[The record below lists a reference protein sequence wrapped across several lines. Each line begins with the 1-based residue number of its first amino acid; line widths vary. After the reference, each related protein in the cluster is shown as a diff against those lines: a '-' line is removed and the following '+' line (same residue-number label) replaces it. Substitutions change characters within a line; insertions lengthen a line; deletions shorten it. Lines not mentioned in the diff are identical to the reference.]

1 MVRSFPFD
9 RLILMLHRL
18 SSVGAGFSSPDQQ
31 AFPPLA
37 YVLKKKKE
45 NSYYR
50 QAVVRVW
57 SILIW
62 PNSYYLASTHPHEH
76 LHKTQG

>member
-1 MVRSFPFD
+1 
-9 RLILMLHRL
+9 MLHGL
-18 SSVGAGFSSPDQQ
+18 SSVGAGFSSPNQQ
-31 AFPPLA
+31 AFPQLA

-45 NSYYR
+45 NSHYR
-50 QAVVRVW
+50 HAVVRAW

-62 PNSYYLASTHPHEH
+62 PNFYYLASTCPHEH

>member
-1 MVRSFPFD
+1 
-9 RLILMLHRL
+9 MLHGLL
-18 SSVGAGFSSPDQQ
+18 SSVRAGFSSPNQQ

-37 YVLKKKKE
+37 YVLKQKKE

-50 QAVVRVW
+50 QAVVRAW

-62 PNSYYLASTHPHEH
+62 PNSYYQASNHPHEH
-76 LHKTQG
+76 LHKIQG